1 MRKTIKGM
9 LIGLVVTGLLVITA
23 IPVVVP
29 PLVESIARAK
39 IGEFGLKSSVKM
51 TLGYCWRN
59 GPGIGGN
66 ITIALADSPWRV
78 FAEFGASCSEWSAA
92 VKMDETA
99 FSESDPVIQTLLTKY
114 PVTAV
119 SNLTFSGSIALDA
132 KAERTFHTPVPVW
145 SAKIPIRNLSSGFT
159 FDDKDYAVEGFSIT
173 PAAAG
178 IAGYHEV
185 DPMYPHAK
193 SISASGFVMTNFFAA
208 VRISEEGLLITQAS
222 AELCGGKVNLYSLFL
237 DSKNLNSG
245 FTLFIDDVEAGEMLS
260 HVNGF
265 SGEASGRLHGKV
277 QLFIR
282 NGGKSIRLGDAYLYS
297 TPGETGKLRL
307 TNPTPVTDNLAM
319 AGIDEATRSNVADA
333 LTDLDYSVLRLNLQ
347 RGEGRSATLSTTV
360 RGFATRGKTSVPVDI
375 TVNFNGA
382 LEQLINTGLGYSNLT
397 KGNSN

>member
-1 MRKTIKGM
+1 MRKAVKGL
-9 LIGLVVTGLLVITA
+9 LIGLTVTVLLVIVA

-29 PLVESIARAK
+29 PLVEAIARAK
-39 IGEFGLKSSVKM
+39 IGEFGLRSSIKM
-51 TLGYCWRN
+51 TLDYCWRN

-99 FSESDPVIQTLLTKY
+99 FSESDPMIQTLLTKY

-159 FDDKDYAVEGFSIT
+159 FDGKNYTVEGFSIT

-277 QLFIR
+277 QLLIR

-297 TPGETGKLRL
+297 TPGETGKLKMH
-307 TNPTPVTDNLAM
+307 NPAPVTDNLAM

-333 LTDLDYSVLRLNLQ
+333 LADLDYSVLRLNLR
-347 RGEGRSATLSTTV
+347 RGDGRSATLSTTI
-360 RGFATRGKTSVPVDI
+360 RGSATRGKTSVPVDI

-382 LEQLINTGLGYSNLT
+382 LEQLVNTGLGYSNLT
-397 KGNSN
+397 KGSSK